1 MTRKRQRR
9 WSLSQRETIVRLNQ
23 GVINDSDDS
32 DDWWLNDH
40 EVSCMETAEIGL
52 FWWLQFVISC
62 KFASCS
68 KVDTSIKKLNS
79 HLVHWMYEC
88 REVNLAILKSWG

>member
-52 FWWLQFVISC
+52 F
-62 KFASCS
+62 
-68 KVDTSIKKLNS
+68 
-79 HLVHWMYEC
+79 LV
-88 REVNLAILKSWG
+88 VAICD